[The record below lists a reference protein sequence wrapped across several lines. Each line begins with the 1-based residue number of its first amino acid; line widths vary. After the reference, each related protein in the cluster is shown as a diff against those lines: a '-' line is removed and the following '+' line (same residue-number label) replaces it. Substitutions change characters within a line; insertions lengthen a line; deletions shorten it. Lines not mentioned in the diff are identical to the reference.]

1 MKNKLLLLIVV
12 VILAVFGCKKHKSP
26 ETTAGKDTTSVATDT
41 LDKHEGDSTV
51 IETTKVEVDT
61 VKRVRKT
68 QKKAKSEKATAS
80 QKTAKDENGKKAE
93 KKVVEKDTGLDF
105 TVPLLNGGQLSI
117 KDYRGKVVV
126 LDFWATW
133 CGPCRMEI
141 PSFIELQ
148 KKYPD
153 KVQFIGIAVSDKPER
168 IAAFYK
174 KYQMN
179 YPVALPTRE
188 LLKIKEFSNIRAIPT
203 TFIIDKKG
211 HVRYRQIGYAP
222 KDFFEQWILR
232 LSGEE

>member
-1 MKNKLLLLIVV
+1 MRNKLLLLIVIS
-12 VILAVFGCKKHKSP
+12 ILAVSGCKKHKSP
-26 ETTAGKDTTSVATDT
+26 ETTGGKDTTSVATDT
-41 LDKHEGDSTV
+41 LGSPETDSVV
-51 IETTKVEVDT
+51 IESTEVKEDT
-61 VKRVRKT
+61 VKKVEKT
-68 QKKAKSEKATAS
+68 QKKTDSGKAAAPKKAT
-80 QKTAKDENGKKAE
+80 KDSSKKAA
-93 KKVVEKDTGLDF
+93 KKAVEKDTGLDF

-153 KVQFIGIAVSDKPER
+153 RVQFIGIAVSDKPER

-211 HVRYRQIGYAP
+211 HVRYRQVGYAP